1 MKRTPRREGLIR
13 KILDLSDRAFRELFP
28 ILPKEW
34 LHLDLTMPQLKVVL
48 LLFTSGPS
56 RMSVIA
62 SELGVSM
69 ATASGVVDRLVDRG
83 LVLRE
88 GDPSDRR
95 VVICRLSDE
104 GDMLMKGLWQMSQD
118 RLGGMMRS
126 LAPAQL
132 LLIAQALD
140 FLVQAGQA
148 TRKDEETDND

>member
-1 MKRTPRREGLIR
+1 MKRYPQREVLIR
-13 KILDLSDRAFRELFP
+13 QILDLSDRAFRELFP

-56 RMSVIA
+56 RMSAIA
-62 SELGVSM
+62 SEMGFSM
-69 ATASGVVDRLVDRG
+69 ATATGVVDRLVDRG

-95 VVICRLSDE
+95 VVMCRLSEE
-104 GDMLMKGLWQMSQD
+104 GDMLINGLWQMSQD
-118 RLGGMMRS
+118 QLGGMMRS

-132 LLIAQALD
+132 RLIARALD
-140 FLVQAGQA
+140 ALVQAGQA
-148 TRKDEETDND
+148 THRDEETDDD

>member
-1 MKRTPRREGLIR
+1 
-13 KILDLSDRAFRELFP
+13 
-28 ILPKEW
+28 
-34 LHLDLTMPQLKVVL
+34 
-48 LLFTSGPS
+48 
-56 RMSVIA
+56 
-62 SELGVSM
+62 M